1 MDIKRLKKVEL
12 HVHLDGSLNVDT
24 VANILGIDKN
34 SAKEKLVVNSNC
46 KSLND
51 YLELFDIPNN
61 IMQKKEVLTLVSQ
74 ELVASF
80 IEDNVI
86 YAEVRFAPNKH
97 TKELSLDEVV
107 ESVLEGLKNEHIKVN
122 LILCMMRGDS
132 YCDNKNIIDLAFK
145 YRHSGVVGID
155 LAGAEALY
163 NTSKYESLF
172 EYASSKKINFTIHAG
187 EADGI
192 SSIYSAISM
201 GTKRLGHGVRAIES
215 AECIN
220 TLKEKDIL
228 LEVCPTSNL
237 DTGVCLNIKEHPIKK
252 LFDRGVSISI
262 NTDNRTVSNV
272 TLNSEYEL
280 LYKTF
285 NFTENDFN
293 NMNINAI
300 KHAFISDE
308 EKLELI
314 NKIIEN

>member
-163 NTSKYESLF
+163 KTSEYESLF